1 MTGNNCV
8 SYSGKVLYVATEPA
22 PGMVPFAS
30 SIINSAK
37 SSGKDVWAI
46 TVSNKELSFS
56 DSISAD
62 VHLFDASFPTS
73 LLGKFQ
79 FHFFPINLYR
89 AIRKVADSNGIEEI
103 HFLTGE
109 YGMGVC
115 FSSLIN
121 RRYRLTY
128 VVHDWEQHP
137 LGSNQISLLSR
148 LFTLWFYL
156 MTHINAK
163 VSNCLATCSKIQYEC
178 LCRIPSFLGKQII
191 YFPFPSLVTE
201 SIMNGTDECH
211 ELVGINKYI
220 LFFGRVCFYKGIHI
234 LYDAF
239 LNSRLADE
247 YKLVIA
253 GAGDVFFSHR
263 TDERNVIFINRFIP
277 DSEINFLFSNSDFV
291 VYPYLQVTMSGVL
304 QMAHYFGKR
313 AIISDLPFFLD
324 NMIES
329 DMQFECGNADSLCLR
344 MEQMAYEVSFNK

>member
-1 MTGNNCV
+1 MAEIF
-8 SYSGKVLYVATEPA
+8 KKILYIASEPA

-37 SSGKDVWAI
+37 SSGMEVWAI
-46 TVSNKELSFS
+46 TVSKAELSFS
-56 DSISAD
+56 DVICED
-62 VHLFDASFPTS
+62 VHLFDTSYPTT
-73 LLGKFQ
+73 LWGKFK
-79 FHFFPINLYR
+79 FHFFPAKLYR
-89 AIRKVADSNGIEEI
+89 TIQKVADSNGIEEI

-115 FSSLIN
+115 FTSLIN

-128 VVHDWEQHP
+128 VVHDWDQHP
-137 LGSNQISLLSR
+137 SGNDNNNVLSK
-148 LFTLWFYL
+148 LFEWWFHR
-156 MTHINAK
+156 MTHFNAR
-163 VSNCLATCSKIQYEC
+163 VSNCLATCSRSQYEC
-178 LCRIPSFLGKQII
+178 LCKISSFAGKQII

-329 DMQFECGNADSLCLR
+329 DMQFECGIADSLCLR
-344 MEQMAYEVSFNK
+344 MEQMAYEVSFDK